1 MAEVSILRFPISGK
15 ESEYFLLEVSSN
27 GSRPLDLKL
36 IGSESTAVFTTKLRH
51 KRVQDYKA
59 QKEPCRDEEWEDI
72 LTSTFIN
79 QNPIPGVQVRADLSS
94 DGEFITLS
102 FRKNIKD
109 ITRLLGTIR
118 LEEDGNTEISPFD
131 WCVSAIGAREKAQED
146 LAAAI
151 AKTQLVED
159 SLKELR
165 DQVDDLIKAKEEDEA
180 VLLEKFRDLLNEKKV
195 KIRQQQRLLASVN
208 VDPDKLANVS
218 GGRNKEKRI
227 AQSSRV
233 SKRKIKEEPESS
245 DVELERMDIEEEDDD
260 GGAQP
265 DIVEDRD
272 TTADE
277 TASGT
282 STDDEPAPP
291 PVKSRKTKAQAPRK
305 NARASASASA
315 KAKHETHKS
324 NSSGDDSDELP
335 PRRVLP
341 FMKNKQPA
349 APAPKPVDDDET
361 ESDEEL

>member
-15 ESEYFLLEVSSN
+15 ENEYVLLEVSSN

-59 QKEPCRDEEWEDI
+59 QKDPCSDQEWEDI
-72 LTSTFIN
+72 LTATFVE
-79 QNPIPGVQVRADLSS
+79 QDPIPEIQIRADLSS

-102 FRKNIKD
+102 FRKNIKE
-109 ITRLLGTIR
+109 ITKLLGSIR

-131 WCVSAIGAREKAQED
+131 WCVSAIGARDKVKEGLSVLAARSELVQESLSDLKAQLD
-146 LAAAI
+146 DVV
-151 AKTQLVED
+151 KT
-159 SLKELR
+159 
-165 DQVDDLIKAKEEDEA
+165 KEEDEA
-180 VLLEKFRDLLNEKKV
+180 ELLEKFRDLLNEKKV
-195 KIRQQQRLLASVN
+195 KIRQQQRLLASAN
-208 VDPDKLANVS
+208 VDPHKLANIS
-218 GGRNKEKRI
+218 GSRNKEKHI

-233 SKRKIKEEPESS
+233 SKRKIKEEPQSS
-245 DVELERMDIEEEDDD
+245 DVELERMDTEEDDD

-265 DIVEDRD
+265 DIEEDRD

-282 STDDEPAPP
+282 GTDDEPAPP
-291 PVKSRKTKAQAPRK
+291 PVKSRRTQAQAPSK
-305 NARASASASA
+305 NARASTSA
-315 KAKHETHKS
+315 KTTHETHKS
-324 NSSGDDSDELP
+324 NNSGDDSDELP

-341 FMKNKQPA
+341 FMKSKQPA
-349 APAPKPVDDDET
+349 APTPKPANDDET